1 MVTSVADNFLLLRA
15 TTVLGLEIQIALILG
30 FIKREIVAIRLRSV
44 EMEEGVLKRL
54 RFEEMRLMKRL

>member
-54 RFEEMRLMKRL
+54 RFEEMRLVKRL